1 MENCA
6 FREKDLDFIFVHNL
20 NAYTA
25 CRNLTRSATMEHD
38 EYKLNVAKQKKTTT
52 WKELHVC
59 VTRHANIDCGS
70 INWTVQGCDQF
81 TNPRKAQLK
90 AALNETELF

>member
-38 EYKLNVAKQKKTTT
+38 EYKLNVAKQKKLQLG
-52 WKELHVC
+52 KNCMC
-59 VTRHANIDCGS
+59 VSPDMQT
-70 INWTVQGCDQF
+70 
-81 TNPRKAQLK
+81 
-90 AALNETELF
+90 